1 MKVGIVTVY
10 ESITNLGSFLQ
21 AYALKSVLE
30 AMGHEVYVIQNMSK
44 WKSVRKCIM
53 KINPKREFFLRIK
66 KSKYFLDDMK
76 KLKLL
81 PKEKMQLEKLDCII
95 YGSDEIWNLD
105 NPYFQEGLF
114 WGEGAEKLSKIAY
127 AVSMGAMSEE
137 TFQRYKK
144 RRLDVCQFDK
154 IMVRDEHTHTILKG
168 CNIENIEEVCD
179 PTLLL
184 SLSKMKEDV
193 KTPKEKYLLVY
204 TYGVDKNMIDQIKKF
219 AENEHLKIVSVCFWH
234 SWADEVIE
242 CSALQFSRLISGAA
256 YVFTSTF
263 HGAIFT
269 LLNHKQCCILPYREK
284 VKDIVVKLGE
294 EKYLISETCDQKA
307 FKETMEQKFDSE
319 RFEIDLMKIKSESIE
334 KLEGALQCLGK

>member
-1 MKVGIVTVY
+1 MKIGIVTVY

-21 AYALKSVLE
+21 AYALKTVLE
-30 AMGHEVYVIQNMSK
+30 TEGHEVYVIQNMSK
-44 WKSVRKCIM
+44 WKSVQKCVM
-53 KINPKREFFLRIK
+53 KINPKREFFLRIQ
-66 KSKYFLDDMK
+66 KSKYFLEDMK

-81 PKEKMQLEKLDCII
+81 PKEKMHLEKLDCII

-105 NPYFQEGLF
+105 NSYFREGLF
-114 WGEGAEKLSKIAY
+114 WGEGAERISKLAY

-137 TFQRYKK
+137 TFQSYENRK
-144 RRLDVCQFDK
+144 LDVCKFDK
-154 IMVRDEHTHTILKG
+154 IMVRDEHTHQILKK
-168 CNIENIEEVCD
+168 CNIENLEEVCD

-184 SLSKMKEDV
+184 PLSKMEEDV
-193 KTPKEKYLLVY
+193 KIPKEKYLLVY
-204 TYGVDKNMIDQIKKF
+204 TYGVDKNMIKQIKKF
-219 AENEHLKIVSVCFWH
+219 AENEQLKIVSVCFWH
-234 SWADEVIE
+234 SWVDEVIE

-294 EKYLISETCDQKA
+294 QKYLISETCDQEI

-319 RFEIDLMKIKSESIE
+319 KFEMDLMKIRSESIE
-334 KLEGALQCLGK
+334 KLEGTLQCLKK